1 MALSCPKVWEGREHS
16 HGANSIPY
24 IPKLPFGRDSV
35 QRVWPEERKELG
47 LWVKRLGSRLAP
59 PHSGCVTLGKYP
71 PLSGP
76 DISLQGGAGLDAC
89 QRQLSGRRAG
99 SGLQPSA
106 ARTAPSLTWASVSSS
121 GDWGWPFSP
130 THRMKL
136 RGDDRVERETLGLAT
151 REVGKGPSGCLG
163 LWGGRNGRLQA

>member
-1 MALSCPKVWEGREHS
+1 MGAGEHS
-16 HGANSIPY
+16 HWANSIPR
-24 IPKLPFGRDSV
+24 IPKLPFGGDSV
-35 QRVWPEERKELG
+35 HRVWPEERKELG
-47 LWVKRLGSRLAP
+47 LEVEGLGSRLAA

-106 ARTAPSLTWASVSSS
+106 APGS
-121 GDWGWPFSP
+121 PFPDLGLCFFIWRLGLAFLSP

-151 REVGKGPSGCLG
+151 REVGQCPPGCLG
-163 LWGGRNGRLQA
+163 LRGGRDGRL